1 MDKFMEQQIMEER
14 AVYNLCV
21 MADVDPTAEVA
32 RIIWTVEDVALAW
45 VRENVLTKE
54 SAQQFKDALV
64 TAEFADIEDRSI
76 EHGWEVMEGLVSN
89 RYMKQFS
96 N

>member
-1 MDKFMEQQIMEER
+1 MNEFEER
-14 AVYNLCV
+14 AVHNLCV
-21 MADVDPTAEVA
+21 MADVDPSAEVA
-32 RIIWTVEDVALAW
+32 RIIWTIEDVALAW
-45 VRENVLTKE
+45 VRANVFTKE

-76 EHGWEVMEGLVSN
+76 ERGWDVLEGLVSN